1 MGKGEKSGISQL
13 VNACQRAFQDYE
25 DKGSS
30 KNNVKLLLENSAGQK
45 NSIGSKI
52 EEVQLILDLLGTS
65 EYGICLDT
73 CHLFAAGYDLSDEK
87 GINNLLDLVEGSIGM
102 KNLKLIHLNDSK
114 GDLGSN
120 LDRHYHIGMGKI
132 GESGFKA
139 LVNDKRLSALPF
151 IMETPI
157 DSLRGDK
164 ENLDYVK
171 RLVT

>member
-1 MGKGEKSGISQL
+1 M
-13 VNACQRAFQDYE
+13 
-25 DKGSS
+25 
-30 KNNVKLLLENSAGQK
+30 
-45 NSIGSKI
+45 
-52 EEVQLILDLLGTS
+52 
-65 EYGICLDT
+65 
-73 CHLFAAGYDLSDEK
+73 SDEK
-87 GINNLLDLVEGSIGM
+87 GITNLLDLIEGSIGM

-120 LDRHYHIGMGKI
+120 VDRHYHIGMGKI

-164 ENLDYVK
+164 ENLDYVE